1 VRFWPIEDIIAMIL
15 HTEVFSQLFSL
26 APTNAFYAN
35 VRRGPIANICKRE
48 HNPTM
53 RGKTTAFVLGALLA
67 SLFWIVLA
75 QQSYCTG
82 SWADLLKIG
91 DVEECR

>member
-1 VRFWPIEDIIAMIL
+1 MRFCPIGDTIVTIL
-15 HTEVFSQLFSL
+15 HTEVFSPLFPL
-26 APTNAFYAN
+26 APANAFYAN
-35 VRRGPIANICKRE
+35 VRRGPIANIRKRE
-48 HNPTM
+48 YNPTM
-53 RGKTTAFVLGALLA
+53 GGKTTAFVLGVLLA

-82 SWADLLKIG
+82 SFADWLKMG

>member
-1 VRFWPIEDIIAMIL
+1 MIL
-15 HTEVFSQLFSL
+15 HTEVFSQLFPL

-35 VRRGPIANICKRE
+35 VRQGPIANIRRRE
-48 HNPTM
+48 YNPTM
-53 RGKTTAFVLGALLA
+53 RGKTTAFVLGVLLA

-82 SWADLLKIG
+82 SFADWLKMG